1 MTLRGAVGAWP
12 SPRSTCGYT
21 EKMPL
26 FEPLFRALNDAQ
38 ARYVV
43 VGGVATVLHG
53 YARFTADVDLVI
65 DLDPT
70 EARKVLDVLTRLGLD
85 PRAPVAAADFANP
98 DIRDDWVQT
107 KNMQVFSMVD
117 RHNPMRV
124 VDLFVEHP
132 IDFDELWAASKLVQL
147 ETTPVRIA
155 GLDHLIRL
163 KRLAG
168 RPQDLIDI
176 EKLEEIRRTS
186 EEENGD

>member
-1 MTLRGAVGAWP
+1 M
-12 SPRSTCGYT
+12 
-21 EKMPL
+21 
-26 FEPLFRALNDAQ
+26 
-38 ARYVV
+38 V

-98 DIRDDWVQT
+98 DIRADWVQT

-124 VDLFVEHP
+124 VDLLVEHP
-132 IDFDELWAASKLVQL
+132 VDFDELWAASKLVQL

-155 GLDHLIRL
+155 GLAHLIEL
-163 KRLAG
+163 TRLAG

-186 EEENGD
+186 EKANGD